1 MEHLWILIAIAGG
14 FFQAI
19 RMAALKVLNRELSA
33 MVATYVRAIVGLPFF
48 LGYFVL
54 VMRISGEAWPEMST
68 AFLLHCFGGAVTQFF
83 GTVLLV
89 YLLTLGNFAV
99 GIMVTKADV
108 VMTALIGSLLFSEVI
123 TGPGLAAMLVVSAG
137 VVLVSSG
144 RMKLEKSGGG
154 LLRQLWSRPTQI
166 GLAVGLIYSF
176 SYLFLREASLEM
188 SRGNAAYRAAF
199 TLLVITAMQF
209 VLIGLWLA
217 WREPDGLRQLPRHWR
232 LGLFLGV
239 VSALGSLGWFTA
251 TAMKNASYVAAV
263 AQTQVVFLLL
273 FSRYLFGERTMRI
286 ELVGMAVICAGV
298 VLFRLA

>member
-14 FFQAI
+14 FFQAL

-33 MVATYVRAIVGLPFF
+33 MVATYIRAIVGLPLF
-48 LGYFVL
+48 LGYFL
-54 VMRISGEAWPEMST
+54 LLMRLSGEDWPEMST
-68 AFLLHCFGGAVTQFF
+68 AYLLHCFGGAVTQFF

-108 VMTALIGSLLFSEVI
+108 VMTGIIGSLLFSEVI
-123 TGPGLAAMLVVSAG
+123 TGPGWAAMLVVSAG
-137 VVLVSSG
+137 VVLVSAG
-144 RMKLEKSGGG
+144 RFRIAEASGG
-154 LLRQLWSRPTQI
+154 LLKQIWSRPTQI

-176 SYLFLREASLEM
+176 SYLFLREASLELP
-188 SRGNAAYRAAF
+188 RGDAAFRAAF
-199 TLLVITAMQF
+199 TLLIITAMQF

-217 WREPDGLRQLPRHWR
+217 WREPEGLRQLPRHWR

-286 ELVGMAVICAGV
+286 ELVGMAIICAGV
-298 VLFRLA
+298 VMFRLL